1 MAQKHR
7 LPGEG
12 SPQVQETVV
21 LSLSLAYLG
30 LLFAVAYVGDRHAR
44 AWSSSRL
51 GPIVY
56 GLSLAI
62 YCTSW
67 TFYGAVGRAATSG
80 PDFILIYVGP
90 LIVVLAGYPMLRK
103 IITIAKR
110 HNVTSIADFLGSR
123 YGKSRAVAVSA
134 TLIASVGALP
144 YIALQLQ
151 AVSSSFIAIAGPG
164 HSGVS
169 MLPAPI
175 ADTSFIVAA
184 LMAIFTILFGVR
196 HVQAAE
202 QHRGMML
209 AIAFES
215 VVKLVALLAV
225 GPFVI
230 FGLFDGPSDLMAR
243 VAAAPEVET
252 RLEGSAS
259 SLAWVTTTL
268 LAAAAFLCL
277 PRQFHVA
284 VVEHD
289 HPGSLKTARWLF
301 PAYLVLINLF
311 VVPIAAGGLLLLP
324 RVANPDLYVL
334 SLPLSNDEAWLS
346 LLVFIGGLSAAT
358 SMVIVACMALSG
370 MIGNEL
376 VMPLL
381 LRRRAAAQGDL
392 GPLVLLVRR
401 AAVLVIVL
409 AGYAYHKTIAGYLP
423 LASIGMISFCAVANF
438 MPGLILG
445 LYWRRANR
453 FGVVAGL
460 AGGFAV
466 WLYGLLIPSLQQARG
481 KPLATPLAPF
491 LPEPLAALDPIG
503 QGFLVGITA
512 NTLLLIVGS
521 LLVAPRRRDQEQ
533 ADAFVLGA
541 EAPQRTLAG
550 DAASRIGELRD
561 LVARFLGA
569 ERAERAFADR
579 GLTLPAALAL
589 AERLLSGTIGA
600 ASARVIMAAVERRRL
615 ISPRAA
621 RAMLDEASEAI
632 RYSSEILRNALDH
645 AGLGIAAFDRESR
658 LEIWNERFPA
668 LLGLDPDAVTVGADA
683 GALAEVLKRP
693 ETSQVLERRGPNA
706 SVIEIRLDP
715 MPGGGFVATC
725 HDVTARVRAAE
736 ALRDSE
742 RRIRVYTDNV
752 PVLIAYIDRD
762 ERYRFTN
769 RQYQAA
775 LNLTPEEAEG
785 RTIVEVIGEERY
797 HRLKPHIDGVL
808 SGEHQTFE
816 IEFPTNDANIEVAQG
831 TYIPHFDAS
840 GAVAGFFLLYQDVT
854 QARAAEA
861 VLRQSKET
869 LELRVAE
876 RTFELERSRAEAEA
890 ANLGKTRFIAAA
902 SHDLL
907 QPLHA
912 ARLFTAA
919 LADRQPGN
927 DLVTKIDQGL
937 GAVESLL
944 DALLDI
950 SKLDAGALKPE
961 RRSFAIQP
969 LLDSLAA
976 AFAPFASKSGARLTV
991 LPCSASIAT
1000 DPALL
1005 RRILQNFVSNALR
1018 YGGSENRTPRV
1029 VLGCRR
1035 AGKALRFEVWDN
1047 GPGIPEDKRDL
1058 VFQEFVRLH
1067 PAAVDR
1073 GEGRGLG
1080 LGLAIVE
1087 RIARMLGHPVSLRS
1101 VPGRGSVFSVT
1112 VPLAATAAVVPA
1124 AQPAMAPM
1132 TGLDT
1137 GAFVLCIDD
1146 EAQVRDAMATLL
1158 GGWGC
1163 RIIASPG
1170 LDSALASLAEEG
1182 RAPDLLVVD
1191 YHLGSGPDGLAVIER
1206 LRQEW
1211 GAEIAAALITADR
1224 DPSLRRRARG
1234 QRVDLLHKPV
1244 KPAALRALLR
1254 GRGRSQPVALRA

>member
-1 MAQKHR
+1 M
-7 LPGEG
+7 L
-12 SPQVQETVV
+12 
-21 LSLSLAYLG
+21 
-30 LLFAVAYVGDRHAR
+30 
-44 AWSSSRL
+44 
-51 GPIVY
+51 
-56 GLSLAI
+56 
-62 YCTSW
+62 
-67 TFYGAVGRAATSG
+67 
-80 PDFILIYVGP
+80 
-90 LIVVLAGYPMLRK
+90 VVLAGYPMLRK
-103 IITIAKR
+103 IITTAKR

-151 AVSSSFIAIAGPG
+151 AVSSSFGAIAGPSFAG
-164 HSGVS
+164 AGAS
-169 MLPAPI
+169 PF
-175 ADTSFIVAA
+175 ADTSFIVAV

-230 FGLFDGPSDLMAR
+230 FGLFDGPADLVAR
-243 VAAAPEVET
+243 IAASPEVGK

-259 SLAWVTTTL
+259 NLSWVVTTL
-268 LAAAAFLCL
+268 LAASAFLCL

-289 HPGSLKTARWLF
+289 HPESLKTARWLF

-324 RVANPDLYVL
+324 RIANPDLFVL
-334 SLPLSNDEAWLS
+334 TLPLSDNEAWLS

-409 AGYAYHKTIAGYLP
+409 AGYAYHRIIAGYLP

-460 AGGFAV
+460 AGGFAI
-466 WLYGLLIPSLQQARG
+466 WLYALLIPSLQQARG
-481 KPLATPLAPF
+481 AELATPLAPF
-491 LPEPLAALDPIG
+491 LPAPLDSLDPIG
-503 QGFLVGITA
+503 QGFLVGITV
-512 NTLLLIVGS
+512 NTLLLIAGS
-521 LLVAPRRRDQEQ
+521 LLIPARRRDAEQ

-541 EAPQRTLAG
+541 EAPRLAHAGG
-550 DAASRIGELRD
+550 DASSRIAELRD

-579 GLTLPAALAL
+579 GMTLPAALAL

-632 RYSSEILRNALDH
+632 RYSSDILRNALDH

-668 LLGLDPDAVTVGADA
+668 LLGLDPDTVMVGAQA
-683 GALAEVLKRP
+683 GSLAEVLKRP

-706 SVIEIRLDP
+706 SAIEIRLDP
-715 MPGGGFVATC
+715 LPGGGFVATC

-742 RRIRVYTDNV
+742 RRIRIYTDNV

-769 RQYQAA
+769 RLYQAA
-775 LNLTPEEAEG
+775 LNVTPVEAEG

-797 HRLKPHIDGVL
+797 RRLKPHIDGVL
-808 SGEHQTFE
+808 RGEHQTFE
-816 IEFPTNDANIEVAQG
+816 IEFPTNDANVEVAQG
-831 TYIPHFDAS
+831 TYIPHFDEA
-840 GAVAGFFLLYQDVT
+840 GAVIGFFLLYQDTT

-876 RTFELERSRAEAEA
+876 RTAELERSRAEAEA

-927 DLVTKIDQGL
+927 DLATKIDQGL
-937 GAVESLL
+937 GAVEALL

-950 SKLDAGALKPE
+950 SKLDAGALKPD
-961 RRSFAIQP
+961 RRAFALQP
-969 LLDSLAA
+969 LLDSVAA
-976 AFAPFASKSGARLTV
+976 AFVPIASKSGAALRVIPSSVTV
-991 LPCSASIAT
+991 ST

-1018 YGGSENRTPRV
+1018 YGGGEGRKPRV
-1029 VLGCRR
+1029 LLGCRR
-1035 AGKALRFEVWDN
+1035 TGKALRIEVWDN

-1087 RIARMLGHPVSLRS
+1087 RIARMLGHKVSLRS
-1101 VPGRGSVFSVT
+1101 EAGRGSVFSVT
-1112 VPLAATAAVVPA
+1112 VPLAAKAAARPA
-1124 AQPAMAPM
+1124 PIPVQPMLPA
-1132 TGLDT
+1132 LDT

-1163 RIIASPG
+1163 RILTASGPEE
-1170 LDSALASLAEEG
+1170 ALAALADEG

-1191 YHLGSGPDGLAVIER
+1191 YHLGAGPDGLTVIER
-1206 LRQEW
+1206 IRGEW
-1211 GAEIAAALITADR
+1211 GAEVAAALITADR
-1224 DPSLRRRARG
+1224 DATLRARARG
-1234 QRVDLLHKPV
+1234 QRIDLLLKPV

-1254 GRGRSQPVALRA
+1254 GRRRNQQVALRA